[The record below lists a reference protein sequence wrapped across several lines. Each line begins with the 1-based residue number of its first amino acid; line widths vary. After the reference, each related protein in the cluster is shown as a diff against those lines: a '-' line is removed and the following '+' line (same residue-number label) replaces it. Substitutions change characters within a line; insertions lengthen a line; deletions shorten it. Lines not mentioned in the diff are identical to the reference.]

1 MEERYLT
8 PKEAG
13 KLLGVSTRTIQRWD
27 KKGLIKVVRTPAGRR
42 RIPLSEVRRILGERQ
57 KAKRA
62 VIYARVSSQKQE
74 KEGNLTRQ
82 AERLKRWAGENGFEV
97 VQVFKDTASGLNDRR
112 RNFWKMMDFIKEK
125 QIPYLIVEFYDRLTR
140 FGLEYIKALLRE
152 YGTELIVVEEK
163 ISKDKMQEL
172 GEDLIAIITSFS
184 ARIYGARS
192 QKFKKIAEILKDE
205 TAQNCSS

>member
-74 KEGNLTRQ
+74 KE
-82 AERLKRWAGENGFEV
+82 
-97 VQVFKDTASGLNDRR
+97 SGLNDRR

-125 QIPYLIVEFYDRLTR
+125 QIPYLVVEFHDRLTR

-163 ISKDKMQEL
+163 MSRDKMQEL
-172 GEDLIAIITSFS
+172 VEDLIAIITSFS

-205 TAQNCSS
+205 TAQNSSS

>member
-62 VIYARVSSQKQE
+62 VIYARVSS
-74 KEGNLTRQ
+74 
-82 AERLKRWAGENGFEV
+82 
-97 VQVFKDTASGLNDRR
+97 
-112 RNFWKMMDFIKEK
+112 
-125 QIPYLIVEFYDRLTR
+125 
-140 FGLEYIKALLRE
+140 
-152 YGTELIVVEEK
+152 
-163 ISKDKMQEL
+163 
-172 GEDLIAIITSFS
+172 
-184 ARIYGARS
+184 
-192 QKFKKIAEILKDE
+192 
-205 TAQNCSS
+205 